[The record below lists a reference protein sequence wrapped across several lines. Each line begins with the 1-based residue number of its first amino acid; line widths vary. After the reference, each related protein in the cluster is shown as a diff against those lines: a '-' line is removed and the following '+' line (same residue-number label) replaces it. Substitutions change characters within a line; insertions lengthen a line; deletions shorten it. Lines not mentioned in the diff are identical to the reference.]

1 MFETAA
7 PSSTG
12 IDTPP
17 DGCWQSR
24 PAGDIVFATVP
35 PYRAMGWVSMGVPLL
50 TGYLDQAGISS
61 RIVRFDHGP
70 RSAPQEFVDLQ
81 SLTLFTNPSVS
92 ERLARI
98 RAADGRHPA
107 FFDLLLSRLL
117 AGPESVFGFS
127 TWRMN
132 VDVALE
138 VARRVKDRRPDA
150 YIVFGGPE
158 ASTATPDLQQ
168 DWIDVVVWGSAE
180 RVIVPVVRAL
190 LDRQPA
196 EAGVSDNVWV
206 HPRHGSPR
214 RTVALD
220 TGPVSLPRIDY
231 TRIVPLQVGAPTPA
245 VPILLNLGFPFRCR
259 FCTNTNGYPQMAW
272 GSADRLVEEMQEIM
286 RVWKSLHPNGDAPNM
301 QLTLS
306 DAAAN
311 AQPAQF
317 DALCKGI
324 IAADWAL
331 PPQGINGQLIIDS
344 RMTPQRIKLLTD
356 AGMTSWSFGLES
368 ANPRIRTE
376 MKKPGSK
383 ESIVKAL
390 KECSNQGWPGIA
402 MSVIVGWPGETE
414 AEFLETVEF
423 LEWAVS
429 IGMLRMLIPL
439 PMFSGPAMM
448 DADLLGG
455 GTDIDMAWNLPIEA
469 GSPLV
474 RARRYFSLFEHFEGL
489 ANVRSPIPHR
499 LVAATMLGDGYADHV
514 ERWIATYGE
523 HPLEEEPCEGQPEE
537 RLKEPSALPIGRP
550 ERSAEQR
557 VGTA

>member
-1 MFETAA
+1 M
-7 PSSTG
+7 
-12 IDTPP
+12 DTPA

-24 PAGDIVFATVP
+24 TAGDIVFATVP
-35 PYRAMGWVSMGVPLL
+35 PYRAMGWLSMGVPLL
-50 TGYLDQAGISS
+50 SAYLDQAGISS
-61 RIVRFDHGP
+61 RIVRFNHGP

-98 RAADGRHPA
+98 RGAAARNPA

-117 AGPESVFGFS
+117 AGPELVFGFS

-132 VDVALE
+132 VDVGLE
-138 VARRVKDRRPDA
+138 VARRVKERRPDA
-150 YIVFGGPE
+150 FIVFGGPE
-158 ASTATPDLQQ
+158 ASTATTDLQQ
-168 DWIDVVVWGSAE
+168 DWVDVVVWGSAAP
-180 RVIVPVVRAL
+180 VIVPVVRAL

-196 EAGVSDNVWV
+196 EAGVWDNVWV

-214 RTVALD
+214 RRVPAPTEP
-220 TGPVSLPRIDY
+220 TSLPRIDY

-245 VPILLNLGFPFRCR
+245 VPILLNLGCPFRCR
-259 FCTNTNGYPQMAW
+259 FCTNTNVYPEMAW
-272 GSADRLVEEMQEIM
+272 GDAERLVEEMQEIM
-286 RVWKSLHPNGDAPNM
+286 RVWKSLHPHGDPPDL

-331 PPQGINGQLIIDS
+331 PPRGINGQLIIDG

-356 AGMTSWSFGLES
+356 AGLTSWSFGLES

-383 ESIVKAL
+383 ESIVNAL
-390 KECSNQGWPGIA
+390 QECSNQGWPGIA
-402 MSVIVGWPGETE
+402 MSIIVGWPGETE
-414 AEFLETVEF
+414 EEFLETVEF
-423 LEWAVS
+423 LEWVVS

-455 GTDIDMAWNLPIEA
+455 ATDIDMAWKLPIEA

-499 LVAATMLGDGYADHV
+499 LAAVAMLGDEHIDHV
-514 ERWIATYGE
+514 ERWIATHGE
-523 HPLEEEPCEGQPEE
+523 HPLEEEPLEEQPEE
-537 RLKEPSALPIGRP
+537 RIAPPICRP
-550 ERSAEQR
+550 DRSAEQR
-557 VGTA
+557 SETA